1 MIRLLTKISLLVF
14 FLISYA
20 NAEILKKLDAIDVS
34 SEELEFLNDLD
45 HSLNNLDLSS
55 LVQKFHFHHSSSLN
69 ILKTPFNFNRLLS
82 LDVISMADFRKFAIL
97 LLTTFLISFSI
108 NTTIE
113 SRYKSFSEQTRLLL
127 SSLGNQSVRLINPKA
142 QIDQL
147 INGLK
152 ISNNQNYFDDRVLS
166 LFDIFQVDELD
177 KIEVNL
183 DAKIAILYLDGL
195 SSQKLN
201 IIRNLLKS
209 LGLQTE
215 ENFAQVQNQFNGS
228 IKVYLND

>member
-1 MIRLLTKISLLVF
+1 
-14 FLISYA
+14 
-20 NAEILKKLDAIDVS
+20 
-34 SEELEFLNDLD
+34 
-45 HSLNNLDLSS
+45 
-55 LVQKFHFHHSSSLN
+55 
-69 ILKTPFNFNRLLS
+69 
-82 LDVISMADFRKFAIL
+82 MADFRKFAIL

-166 LFDIFQVDELD
+166 LFDTFQVDELD